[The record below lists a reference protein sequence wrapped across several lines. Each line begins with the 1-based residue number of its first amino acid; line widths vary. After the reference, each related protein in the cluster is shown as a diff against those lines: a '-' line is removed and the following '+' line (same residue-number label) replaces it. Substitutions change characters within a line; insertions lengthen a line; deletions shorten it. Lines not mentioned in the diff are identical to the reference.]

1 MVFNSYE
8 FIFVFLPTV
17 VVVFFALGKVSR
29 SWALRWV
36 IGASLLFYALWRPLN
51 VLIIAPSVLI
61 NFAAGAPAAAPGQTG
76 ESQCCPG
83 CSPGWPRVQRGVSR
97 VLQVLEFPRG
107 RS

>member
-29 SWALRWV
+29 AWALRWV
-36 IGASLLFYALWRPLN
+36 IGASIFFYAWWRPLN

-61 NFAAGAPAAAPGQTG
+61 NFALARLLQRLGKQGNKNNCG
-76 ESQCCPG
+76 YNRHCHSQYNNNFAHHENLLIQ
-83 CSPGWPRVQRGVSR
+83 SH
-97 VLQVLEFPRG
+97 
-107 RS
+107 